1 MKKRFLCLLLILVM
15 TLSLLPTAVL
25 ADEPVTNYFITVFS
39 PDGSKK
45 EDITSANCTDVM
57 DDGKVSYDPESNVLT
72 LEDAHLGSIHAN
84 GYDLTLNLVGNNDI
98 IPLSSNAT
106 AIIARGLSVQGTGSL
121 HIKTTNAAAITLLDT
136 SLYRQSG
143 GNVTLEGDVIWQ
155 DASGIELTGGTL
167 TLGGAGFLP
176 SWTRRTV
183 RRLLC
188 STPMEQTLG
197 RGYFRTKHGRPLLRS
212 RQRWC

>member
-72 LEDAHLGSIHAN
+72 LEDAHLGKHSRKWVRPDAE
-84 GYDLTLNLVGNNDI
+84 
-98 IPLSSNAT
+98 
-106 AIIARGLSVQGTGSL
+106 
-121 HIKTTNAAAITLLDT
+121 
-136 SLYRQSG
+136 SG
-143 GNVTLEGDVIWQ
+143 G
-155 DASGIELTGGTL
+155 
-167 TLGGAGFLP
+167 
-176 SWTRRTV
+176 
-183 RRLLC
+183 
-188 STPMEQTLG
+188 
-197 RGYFRTKHGRPLLRS
+197 K
-212 RQRWC
+212 